1 MGRRWQPFHKLRGGY
16 CRLSCLV
23 TLELIKNSIIQN
35 VAEVGEY
42 TLDALS
48 EIQVRHPS
56 IGQVRGKGL
65 MIGFEFVED
74 RQTRKPTYNLRDLV
88 LEKVFQHGLLTLGCG
103 ESAIRI
109 SPPLNISRGL
119 IDEGLEI
126 LESAINDTEEEGL
139 E

>member
-1 MGRRWQPFHKLRGGY
+1 MGCRWQPFHQLRGGY

-23 TLELIKNSIIQN
+23 TLELIKNGIIQN
-35 VAEVGEY
+35 VAELGEY
-42 TLDALS
+42 TLDALN

-74 RQTRKPTYNLRDLV
+74 RQTRKPTHNLRDLV
-88 LEKVFQHGLLTLGCG
+88 LEQAFRHGLRTLVCG

-109 SPPLNISRGL
+109 SPPLNISRDL

-126 LESAINDTEEEGL
+126 LDAAINDTEEEGL

>member
-1 MGRRWQPFHKLRGGY
+1 MGRRWQPFHQLRGGY
-16 CRLSCLV
+16 CRLPCLV
-23 TLELIKNSIIQN
+23 TLELIKNGIIQN
-35 VAEVGEY
+35 VAEVGVY

-48 EIQVRHPS
+48 EIQVRHPNT
-56 IGQVRGKGL
+56 GQIRVKGS

-88 LEKVFQHGLLTLGCG
+88 LEQAFQHGLLTLVCG

-109 SPPLNISRGL
+109 SPPLNISRDL

-126 LESAINDTEEEGL
+126 LEAAINDTEEEGL
-139 E
+139 D